1 MQAKAQL
8 QRSWIKLLELQKLQL
23 LVQSVLWNTDKPEP
37 GVALLGKAGVRRGS
51 WKAISLRARI
61 HSAGIEDRRVSGF
74 QCFMQDRKYW
84 GLLAWRFCGKTGL
97 KMQQAH
103 PQRRA

>member
-23 LVQSVLWNTDKPEP
+23 LVQSVLWSTDKPEP

-51 WKAISLRARI
+51 
-61 HSAGIEDRRVSGF
+61 
-74 QCFMQDRKYW
+74 
-84 GLLAWRFCGKTGL
+84 
-97 KMQQAH
+97 
-103 PQRRA
+103 